1 MVNMSDQPTT
11 EKPTLSL
18 GLKGLLIIQIAVGY
32 EWLMSG
38 LTKIIRGGFPAGL
51 AAELHD
57 NAAAAAPWYRWFLV
71 HVVIANGSAFGYL
84 IEIVEVLAGAAL
96 ITTALLWLLRWQR
109 LASWART
116 VTLGTIVA
124 AALAAIFMAVNFHLA
139 NGSTHPWILPREGF
153 DESVDLDSLLPLI
166 QGVFIWVSVATW
178 LALRRARQVAT
189 PEIVAPA
196 EPRDATRIAA

>member
-1 MVNMSDQPTT
+1 MASDASYKKTT
-11 EKPTLSL
+11 VSL

-38 LTKIIRGGFPAGL
+38 LTKVVRGGFPSGL
-51 AAELHD
+51 AADLHD
-57 NAAAAAPWYRWFLV
+57 NAAAAAPWYRWLLV
-71 HVVIANGSAFGYL
+71 HVVIANGSTFGYL

-96 ITTALLWLLRWQR
+96 IAAALLWLLRWER

-124 AALAAIFMAVNFHLA
+124 AALAAIVMAVNFHLA

-178 LALRRARQVAT
+178 LSLRRARQVAV
-189 PEIVAPA
+189 PEALAPV
-196 EPRDATRIAA
+196 ERSEATHIAA